1 MASSISTTS
10 VATPRPLSLPLF
22 KLSFCT
28 ALTPRSPMTWT
39 HLPNRDGMFAVFD
52 HVMKR
57 NPDGVVGER
66 ALLKCVR
73 GGELIEQIDLDVLQ
87 HQVCTDEARAGS
99 QQLRDEDRIVI
110 VLLKIP
116 CLALR
121 YQLPDGQIRKI
132 QMNFLPTSGCEIA
145 VNILRSIGIPI
156 RDKSQP
162 VMLQA
167 VPESSQERPPSP
179 SRLRPQVQTSA
190 AGSTYDP
197 NLPITQWSHMTPQ
210 PASTRHDSQS
220 SSQRGLSNFDNAS
233 YGSVP
238 QPSKSAHTLSRP
250 TSATSGVNHDEASKP
265 ITFIC
270 DPRTDLLRSRSAHVN
285 RYDIVARPYSS
296 SAVLDSRNH
305 PAVPPSLTSR
315 LLPSAGTG
323 SQSRAFGHEARPT
336 SAPQSQT
343 LAQHLLIDDVPLSQ
357 VLPPKRV
364 LPFPESKAK
373 PASGNDGAA
382 AAEKQN
388 AEPTACDKTKAQ
400 TAKGTK
406 GRVNNARTKSSG
418 RKASLP
424 TPEPSSSAPKPRSRK
439 KAVTKKDFE
448 TAPPSS
454 APPKATSPRKPSS
467 REVSPISETA
477 YPSSPPVAKTTK
489 KRPLI
494 ALENNETNKRRAQ
507 VHEGPSSPPVERQKG
522 PLGLA
527 FSDMKPAELLD
538 SLHGWIQKY
547 HHLPAPEPPKTSK
560 DHLAEYAKHSD
571 EERAKA
577 IDKLICDCLQD
588 ENFHKLVEDLEGTW
602 KRIGLGF

>member
-1 MASSISTTS
+1 
-10 VATPRPLSLPLF
+10 
-22 KLSFCT
+22 
-28 ALTPRSPMTWT
+28 
-39 HLPNRDGMFAVFD
+39 
-52 HVMKR
+52 
-57 NPDGVVGER
+57 
-66 ALLKCVR
+66 
-73 GGELIEQIDLDVLQ
+73 
-87 HQVCTDEARAGS
+87 
-99 QQLRDEDRIVI
+99 
-110 VLLKIP
+110 
-116 CLALR
+116 
-121 YQLPDGQIRKI
+121 
-132 QMNFLPTSGCEIA
+132 MNFLPTSGCETA
-145 VNILRSIGIPI
+145 VKILRSVGIPI

-167 VPESSQERPPSP
+167 APAAAARQQSSQERPPSP
-179 SRLRPQVQTSA
+179 SQLRPQVQTSA
-190 AGSTYDP
+190 AGSNYEP
-197 NLPITQWSHMTPQ
+197 NSPTAQWSHIAPQ

-220 SSQRGLSNFDNAS
+220 SSQRGFSNFNNAS
-233 YGSVP
+233 YSSVP
-238 QPSKSAHTLSRP
+238 QPTKVAHALSRP

-270 DPRTDLLRSRSAHVN
+270 DPRTDLRSRSAHVN
-285 RYDIVARPYSS
+285 HYDIVARPYSS
-296 SAVLDSRNH
+296 SAILDWRTH
-305 PAVPPSLTSR
+305 PAMPPSLTSR
-315 LLPSAGTG
+315 LSSSTEIG

-336 SAPQSQT
+336 SAPQTQT
-343 LAQHLLIDDVPLSQ
+343 LVQHPLIDDVPLSQ

-364 LPFPESKAK
+364 LPFPEIQEK
-373 PASGNDGAA
+373 PAGGNDGAVV
-382 AAEKQN
+382 AEKQN
-388 AEPTACDKTKAQ
+388 AEPAVSDKTKAQ
-400 TAKGTK
+400 TANRTK
-406 GRVNNARTKSSG
+406 GRANNAKAKSSG

-439 KAVTKKDFE
+439 KAATKKDFE

-454 APPKATSPRKPSS
+454 APPRATSSRKPSS

-507 VHEGPSSPPVERQKG
+507 VPERPSSPPVERQKG
-522 PLGLA
+522 PLSSA

-547 HHLPAPEPPKTSK
+547 HHLPAPEPTKTSK

-577 IDKLICDCLQD
+577 IDKLICDCLED

-602 KRIGLGF
+602 RRIGLGF